1 MDNPI
6 LLVLII
12 LFTASALGGIFWRLA
27 HGTRMKPERED
38 RRSDRRHRQITSHYG
53 KEQSGLGE

>member
-12 LFTASALGGIFWRLA
+12 LVLASALSAIFWNAA

-38 RRSDRRHRQITSHYG
+38 RRSARRHRQITSHYG